1 MTMNIRMLLTLLFSL
16 LISVSCAQE
25 PNPQTATLSPQTQAW
40 RLIDDGALL
49 IDVRSRQEFETGH
62 LKGAVNIPHDQ
73 LPELADKIGPDKQRE
88 VVVYCKSG
96 RRAQL
101 VKEALEKQGYNAVHN
116 GIGYSS
122 LLEVKD
128 DKS

>member
-1 MTMNIRMLLTLLFSL
+1 MTLQIRLFLVLLFSL
-16 LISVSCAQE
+16 LVSVSCAQE
-25 PNPQTATLSPQTQAW
+25 PNPQTTAFSPQAQAW

-49 IDVRSRQEFETGH
+49 IDVRSRQEFESGH

-73 LPELADKIGPDKQRE
+73 LDKLTEKIGSEKDRE

-101 VKEALEKQGYNAVHN
+101 VKEALEKDGYSAVHN

-122 LLEVKD
+122 LLELKD